1 VSGRFDVV
9 VAGLGVVGSAAASEL
24 ARRGLSVAGLDRGSP
39 PHDLG
44 SSHGETRMIREAY
57 FEHPLYV
64 PLVRRA
70 YDGWRALEE
79 RSGRRL
85 LFETGGILAGAPAGE
100 LVGGALASAGRHGI
114 EVERLDQEDALL
126 AYPGLRLPSAHAL
139 LREAR
144 AGYLLAEPCV
154 EALLDAARDAGAEL
168 RTGETVEGWDED
180 GTSGLLVRSSS
191 GDLACGTLV
200 LAAGAWTPS
209 LCGLPSLPLLPVRM
223 TQHWFRPSGGTLDP
237 RELPV
242 FLLEL
247 DPGRIAYGFPDLGG
261 GVKAAFH
268 HGGVPCA
275 PDRLERGVRRAE
287 ARAVAHVMERYFP
300 GSAWRPVRSAACMY
314 TLTPDR
320 HFVVDRHPRSPRVIV
335 AGGFSGHGFKFAPA
349 LGSIVAGL
357 AAGSEPAF
365 DLSPFRIGRF

>member
-9 VAGLGVVGSAAASEL
+9 VAGLGIVGSAAAAEL
-24 ARRGLSVAGLDRGSP
+24 ARRGVSVAGLDRGSP
-39 PHDLG
+39 PHELG

-64 PLVRRA
+64 PLVRRS
-70 YDGWRALEE
+70 YDGWRELEE

-85 LFETGGILAGAPAGE
+85 LFETGGILAGAPGGE
-100 LVGGALASAGRHGI
+100 LVDGALASAARHGI

-126 AYPGLRLPSAHAL
+126 AYPGLRLPSAHEL
-139 LREAR
+139 LRERR

-154 EALLDAARDAGAEL
+154 ETLLGLARDAGAEL
-168 RTGETVEGWDED
+168 RAGETVEGWAED
-180 GTSGLLVRSSS
+180 GPSGLVVRTSS
-191 GDLACGTLV
+191 GDVACECLV

-209 LCGLPSLPLLPVRM
+209 LCGLPSLPLRPVRM
-223 TQHWFRPSGGTLDP
+223 TQHWFRPSGGTLAP

-242 FLLEL
+242 FLFEL
-247 DPGRIAYGFPDLGG
+247 GPGRIAYGFPDLGG

-268 HGGVPCA
+268 HGGVPCS
-275 PDRLERGVRRAE
+275 PGRLDRAVRRSE
-287 ARAVAHVMERYFP
+287 VRAVAGVMERYFP
-300 GSAWRPVRSAACMY
+300 GSTWLPVRSAACMY

-320 HFVVDRHPRSPRVIV
+320 HFLVDRHPRSPRVIL
-335 AGGFSGHGFKFAPA
+335 AAGFSGHGFKFAPV
-349 LGSIVAGL
+349 LGSIVADL
-357 AAGSEPAF
+357 AAGSRPDF